1 MKAIG
6 SRGLRSSLKVSILP
20 HEFIPIYRKFYLFN
34 FLIIFYKLELN
45 IDKIMK
51 NKKDLLQKKR
61 DILDKF
67 LSILWAKEF
76 GDLKYTLNI

>member
-6 SRGLRSSLKVSILP
+6 SRRLRSSLKVSILT
-20 HEFIPIYRKFYLFN
+20 HAFMPIYRKFYLFK
-34 FLIIFYKLELN
+34 FLIIFYKLKLN